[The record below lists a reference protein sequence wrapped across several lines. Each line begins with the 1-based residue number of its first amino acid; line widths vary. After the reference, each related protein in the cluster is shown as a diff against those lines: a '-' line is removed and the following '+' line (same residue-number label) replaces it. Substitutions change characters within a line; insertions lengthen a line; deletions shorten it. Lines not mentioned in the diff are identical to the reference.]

1 MTLASLEIIED
12 VFPHPNADK
21 LEFVKV
27 LGYKAIVAKDAY
39 KKGEQVVF
47 VQPDTVLPDSPWA
60 EPYKKYAPK
69 RVKAV
74 KIRGE
79 YSMGIV
85 MKSDVLIQF
94 NTDGKFNGS
103 TMYIGKE
110 VSDVMGIKKYVSLE
124 SPGSSKNNQIR
135 GRPLQYGMFPT
146 DEERYQNLKELP
158 FGQPV
163 DVTLKIDGQ
172 SCTFYCKKDGN
183 EFKTGITSRTVDIEF
198 GSKTKRFLLFYLL
211 LSKITMFLKKQINNI
226 LSFCVKKISSKFL
239 KIKPFNL
246 NPRFYNKFAYI
257 DNKYEILNKIKKYCI
272 KNNASLALRGELY
285 GNMIQNHA
293 MNPDCKLSDIY
304 WACYSVLDLDTLT
317 YFQKGSELYF
327 VNLCKKLDLPTVK
340 VLETDVI
347 FNKELIKHYDEV
359 LENIDGKPFEGVVI
373 KHSKGTFKISNK
385 HYDMN
390 K

>member
-27 LGYKAIVAKDAY
+27 LGYKAIVTKDAY

-47 VQPDTVLPDSPWA
+47 VQPDTILPDAPWA

-85 MKSDVLIQF
+85 MKSDILVQF
-94 NTDGKFNGS
+94 NADGKFNGS

-110 VSDVMGIKKYVSLE
+110 VSDVMGIKKYVLLE
-124 SPGSSKNNQIR
+124 SPGSTKGNQVK

-158 FGQPV
+158 FDQMV

-172 SCTFYCKKDGN
+172 SCTFYCKKIGDT
-183 EFKTGITSRTVDIEF
+183 FKTGITSRTVDLDF
-198 GSKTKRFLLFYLL
+198 GAKIKRFAFLYMLF
-211 LSKITMFLKKQINNI
+211 SKVTMFFKMQANKF
-226 LSFCVKKISSKFL
+226 LSFCVKHISSKFL
-239 KIKPFNL
+239 NIKHFNL
-246 NPRFYNKFAYI
+246 SHRFYNKFAYT
-257 DNKYEILNKIKKYCI
+257 DNKYKILEKLEKYCI
-272 KNNASLALRGELY
+272 DNNVSLALRGELY
-285 GNMIQNHA
+285 GNMIQNHS
-293 MNPDCKLSDIY
+293 MNPDCQHSDIF
-304 WACYSVLDLDTLT
+304 WACYNVLNLDTLT
-317 YFQKGSELYF
+317 YFNKGSDLYF
-327 VNLCKKLDLPTVK
+327 VELCKKLDLPTVK
-340 VLETDVI
+340 VLEKDVI
-347 FNKELIKHYDEV
+347 LTPELIKHYDEV
-359 LENIDGKPFEGVVI
+359 IENIDGKPFEGVVV
-373 KHSKGTFKISNK
+373 KHINGSFKVTNK